1 METGSSG
8 APPVTPVVT
17 VVTAAR
23 NAATY
28 LPEAVESVL
37 QQTFPHFELVIVD
50 DGSTDDTGDVA
61 RAFAAA
67 DNRIRVIATANGGQA
82 NARNVAIRS
91 AHGGFIVLLDSDDLL
106 DPEYLASQLAVFD
119 AHPDVAIVTPNAVNR
134 GGGTAF
140 DGKPLWRQTRGL
152 QRLTLRDLIE
162 HEDAMCIISMFRRDV
177 WRATG
182 GFNTTL
188 RRNEDYEFWLRAA
201 AAGFSILRSLKPVAV
216 YRRRDDSLSSDEP
229 EMIRGVIHVLRQID
243 ALLDDGREERALLRR
258 QIVRF
263 TRELPRAE
271 LRRSL
276 QHSDAVTA
284 ARILRAL
291 AVDRHSWL
299 LGACASLT
307 GLWPQPLLWAYHL
320 RRGLRR
326 A

>member
-1 METGSSG
+1 METASSA
-8 APPVTPVVT
+8 APPGTPVVSI
-17 VVTAAR
+17 VTAAH
-23 NAATY
+23 NAVTY

-50 DGSTDDTGDVA
+50 DGSTDHTGDVA
-61 RAFAAA
+61 RSFAAA
-67 DNRIRVIATANGGQA
+67 DPRVRVISTPNGGQA
-82 NARNVAIRS
+82 KARNLAIRS
-91 AHGGFIVLLDSDDLL
+91 ARGGYIVLLDSDDLL
-106 DPEYLASQLAVFD
+106 APEYLASQLSVFA

-134 GGGTAF
+134 GGGPMF
-140 DGKPLWRQTRGL
+140 DGKPVWPDTRGL

-177 WRATG
+177 WQATG
-182 GFNTTL
+182 GFDTAL

-201 AAGFSILRSLKPVAV
+201 VAGFPILRSLKPVAV

-243 ALLDDGREERALLRR
+243 ALLENRREERALLRR

-276 QHSDAVTA
+276 QHNDGAMA
-284 ARILRAL
+284 ARGLRAL
-291 AVDRHSWL
+291 AADRRSWL

-307 GLWPQPLLWAYHL
+307 RLWPQPLLWAYHL
-320 RRGLRR
+320 RRQLRR